1 MDHLCCPFLWKYNF
15 CVGSCE
21 ILYLLG
27 VVERLSSSSSHHG
40 QVDRCPDPHLNKF
53 ASERQLMVPLVCW
66 LSSHLFVLLFVVW
79 AMPILISISRIQD
92 NDRASH
98 MWRSSRRNGLSRGCE
113 YVSPGPLT
121 FHPLLSQSWGQ
132 TVHFLVPHYNSMNS
146 QWIILAYTWRQTI
159 LCVMW
164 SYLGRKLS
172 SLLYHLWEEVVTL
185 ALSYLRSFNP
195 CFIIFV
201 QKVSPLALWYLYVNS
216 SPVPSSF
223 VLAFVSRTRHHVIY
237 CAVYD
242 STCLP
247 AHCRDI
253 YEFVIGHVILWENK
267 ISSHWLSFILKR
279 QTKVITLCHCHN
291 DIGMPV

>member
-1 MDHLCCPFLWKYNF
+1 MWKDYHHHHHTMDKSIGAPIHTSTNSPARGNLWCLLYVGWAVIYLCYCLLCELCRSWFPFP
-15 CVGSCE
+15 GSRTM
-21 ILYLLG
+21 I
-27 VVERLSSSSSHHG
+27 
-40 QVDRCPDPHLNKF
+40 
-53 ASERQLMVPLVCW
+53 VPLTCEGLPDGMVSLEAVNMSALVHW
-66 LSSHLFVLLFVVW
+66 LSIHYY
-79 AMPILISISRIQD
+79 
-92 NDRASH
+92 H
-98 MWRSSRRNGLSRGCE
+98 
-113 YVSPGPLT
+113 SPGGKQST
-121 FHPLLSQSWGQ
+121 FLFPITTAWIRSELSWRTREGRPSCVSCGHIWDESCLPC
-132 TVHFLVPHYNSMNS
+132 F
-146 QWIILAYTWRQTI
+146 IIFEK
-159 LCVMW
+159 
-164 SYLGRKLS
+164 KLS
-172 SLLYHLWEEVVTL
+172 PLLYHIWEVVTF

-242 STCLP
+242 SACLP

-253 YEFVIGHVILWENK
+253 CEFVIGHVILWENK

-279 QTKVITLCHCHN
+279 QTKVITLRHCHN

>member
-1 MDHLCCPFLWKYNF
+1 MWKDYHHHHHTMDKSIGAPIHTSTNSPARGNLWCLLYVGWAVIYLCYCLLCELCRSWFLF
-15 CVGSCE
+15 PGSRTM
-21 ILYLLG
+21 I
-27 VVERLSSSSSHHG
+27 
-40 QVDRCPDPHLNKF
+40 
-53 ASERQLMVPLVCW
+53 VPLTCE
-66 LSSHLFVLLFVVW
+66 
-79 AMPILISISRIQD
+79 
-92 NDRASH
+92 
-98 MWRSSRRNGLSRGCE
+98 GLPDGM
-113 YVSPGPLT
+113 VSLEAVNVSLGPLT

-279 QTKVITLCHCHN
+279 QTKVITLRHCHN